1 MTARRVLRAAAI
13 VLAALAVLAAAGA
26 WLGASMGLFSGKRP
40 TGLGFDGTRFRAEAS
55 WKPNWVSSTA
65 AKDDKHYVAPY
76 EIRGDRA
83 KAWAALAAA
92 IEATPGA
99 TIVRRDPG
107 YLQAEFR
114 SATMGFVDDAEF
126 AMDPGGKVIHARSA
140 ARLGVR
146 DFDVNRERIERLR
159 GAASAG

>member
-1 MTARRVLRAAAI
+1 MNARRVMRGTAI
-13 VLAALAVLAAAGA
+13 VLAGLALLAAAGA

-40 TGLGFDGTRFRAEAS
+40 AGLGFDGTRFRAEAS

-65 AKDDKHYVAPY
+65 QKDDKHYVAPY

-83 KAWAALAAA
+83 KAWAALTAA

-107 YLQAEFR
+107 YLQVEFR
-114 SATMGFVDDAEF
+114 SAAMGFVDDAEF
-126 AMDPGGKVIHARSA
+126 ALDPGGKVIHARSA

-146 DFDVNRERIERLR
+146 DFNVNRERLERLR
-159 GAASAG
+159 AAAAG